1 MRKKICLLFITL
13 VLMFIFSSCKTDNS
27 KVSDVVNKIKG
38 FVRTKKVTSS
48 DLSISDYFK
57 DVLKTKGPNAYL
69 RIEIDW
75 PSGNRTNAFLTESV

>member
-1 MRKKICLLFITL
+1 
-13 VLMFIFSSCKTDNS
+13 MFIFSSCKTDNS
-27 KVSDVVNKIKG
+27 KESDVVNKIKG

-69 RIEIDW
+69 RIEIKASLNVDG
-75 PSGNRTNAFLTESV
+75 SNQEKTFYIDAFADGSLN